1 MTSLPIQV
9 YFALSISLLAVGFYI
24 LSVKRNILRIIL
36 AIELMITGANMAFVI
51 LGYWIGN
58 GVVDPLIRSIVIIS
72 MGIASIVAA
81 LAIAFVILI
90 FNKFGTRDIRKLRKL
105 RW

>member
-1 MTSLPIQV
+1 MTSLPIQI

-36 AIELMITGANMAFVI
+36 AIELMITGANMIFVI
-51 LGYWIGN
+51 ISYWIGN
-58 GVVDPLIRSIVIIS
+58 GIIDPLIRSIIIIS
-72 MGIASIVAA
+72 MGLASLVAA

-90 FNKFGTRDIRKLRKL
+90 FDKFGTRDIRKLRKL
-105 RW
+105 RG